1 MADLSD
7 EQKRQLKKCYEVIR
21 KYQEEQK
28 MNPNRTR
35 FGKKQII
42 EKKSTEKKNNDS
54 RTISRMLS
62 GVKHLTTEDRIRG
75 TKMLDDLEHDRGHN
89 RSRGR

>member
-7 EQKRQLKKCYEVIR
+7 EQKRQLKNCYEVIR
-21 KYQEEQK
+21 KYQEKQK
-28 MNPNRTR
+28 M
-35 FGKKQII
+35 
-42 EKKSTEKKNNDS
+42 NNDS

-62 GVKHLTTEDRIRG
+62 GIKHLTPEDRIKG

-89 RSRGR
+89 RGIGR

>member
-7 EQKRQLKKCYEVIR
+7 EQKRKLENCYKVIR
-21 KYQEEQK
+21 EYQEKQK
-28 MNPNRTR
+28 MNPNKTR

-42 EKKSTEKKNNDS
+42 EKKNNDS

-62 GVKHLTTEDRIRG
+62 GIKHLTPEDRIKG
-75 TKMLDDLEHDRGHN
+75 TKMLDDSEHDRGHN
-89 RSRGR
+89 RGRGR